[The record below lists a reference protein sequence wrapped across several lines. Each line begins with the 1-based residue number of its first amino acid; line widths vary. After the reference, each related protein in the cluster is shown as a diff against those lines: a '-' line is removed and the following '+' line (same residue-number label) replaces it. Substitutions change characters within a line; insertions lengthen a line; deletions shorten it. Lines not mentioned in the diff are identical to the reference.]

1 MILLKSTLTGSL
13 KMSSRNKF
21 QPIYLACGGRDLTT
35 WVTVKVLYS
44 HTRCPIPKSTYH
56 CATNALVSK
65 PSTKIGQND
74 LWWNHVIVIWV
85 LMHPHT
91 IPDTE
96 LQPYNSVLQTTPVLP
111 LWSLFQAKVQN
122 GKIVF
127 ILFWIFVQLGPRSRQ
142 SLSLKVWAKDEG

>member
-1 MILLKSTLTGSL
+1 MILLKSALTGSW
-13 KMSSRNKF
+13 KCP
-21 QPIYLACGGRDLTT
+21 PIINFNQSTLRLVVEIWPPG
-35 WVTVKVLYS
+35 WQS
-44 HTRCPIPKSTYH
+44 RCPIPKSTYH

-74 LWWNHVIVIWV
+74 LWWNHLIVIWV
-85 LMHPHT
+85 LMKPHT

-111 LWSLFQAKVQN
+111 LWCLFQAKVQN
-122 GKIVF
+122 GKMVF

-142 SLSLKVWAKDEG
+142 SLSLKVWAKYEG